1 MKSGTGVIQQP
12 NACPEPDITPRPMS
26 ATEGPTACLLVGLGG
41 LGSQAVR
48 HASQLLARRG
58 PGGHPAPIL
67 CLGIDTDRTVLKHE
81 GLQGHESI
89 FLETSEFD
97 SVMARPQD
105 YPPVKDWLPGALPV
119 IDPGRGVRGS
129 RPLGR
134 LAFFLHRREL
144 DRRLAAALVRL
155 GGADPAHPVK
165 QPPRSLQVLLVSSL
179 GGGTGSGMLCDF
191 AYLIHRLV
199 PSVPLPC
206 SFTTMLLM
214 GARPPQD
221 EAIAANVF
229 AGMVELNHWMA
240 RDSRYS
246 YEYSSG
252 ERWETDRPAFEQV
265 FLLASNHLEGTS
277 LPPLFDQL
285 ATQVGLLMWDGFPA
299 LREEINRRHD
309 SFFRGTDLRGN
320 PVSYFSCGSA
330 ILSLPRGDLRFAAN
344 ARLAAQVVNRW
355 RTTLFHADSRNS
367 GDEERVHA
375 ESFLNHHHLQTN
387 GFRRILRNTLDSA
400 FEGRFDLNRQIHHL
414 SEELDRNPRFGVA
427 LARQLNELNES
438 LSRQMASDA
447 PDGAILFLEQQTSRL
462 LQERS
467 QDLVRELSSFF
478 RAGREQYLGFCV
490 FLDELSERIGYCL
503 NDIHEALNSGQ
514 TAEMRLK
521 EEKNKALE
529 EVSQHQPGLLDRW
542 LRKASNLPLKRCL
555 QALQDYYENRVQ
567 FSVDRQALNVYLGL
581 LDTLQ
586 RFSNGVNELLEYL
599 DAVESDLR
607 SEEARARG
615 RLFAVPGEVLLT
627 PAEVEEFIREQCAPE
642 RVSQATEELLKQVG
656 QDLFSVPR
664 TIPRTAWLGRILQ
677 ALQEGNASP
686 EPDVLTTFM
695 ERHPG
700 ENARDQI
707 RILFERA
714 RPSMASSLAVPDYE
728 PGTSLQ
734 AAFVGLKGGEN
745 PETEAART
753 FIEYLSRIPTDIPVK
768 ALHLSSPE
776 RVVFIRLSGGFPLDA
791 LDLHSHRR
799 AYLQTLRL
807 DRRDLHVRTD
817 VRWRALGRP
826 SASQVRDLRESL
838 AIGLHLGMLTE
849 RTQGPG
855 DQIDRLESPRWP
867 DLTALKSCLRLYDDP
882 LEALHVEGDFLAA
895 LHRWQDQRLD
905 EMGAEVYRRSLTADL
920 RPLRFLGLELNK
932 ALRDG
937 VAAFDERLEDKW
949 PQWSRAIQR
958 ALQQEPSVATGDLIS
973 IPIGVRRWA
982 MLRFLQEHPEEN
994 LTYHAVSG
1002 RLELVSAR
1010 DVENLERTWR
1020 RVQESAETDPEAFAE
1035 NTRTLI
1041 AFLCNSLGFT
1051 PGKGI
1056 GLGNLR
1062 GLRVGTHGLRIKIP
1076 NKIPILVSRV
1086 PVLSQG
1092 DVEALRSLMEQGG
1105 PDSRFG
1111 LLLTFG
1117 DPRQNIQIIDEH
1129 LRTLLRYDVIV
1140 LTQADLREI
1149 LRVRWRLKALVARI
1163 LEQVDLTV
1171 VSPFV
1176 TEGPVPSSMFFG
1188 REGEIKEI
1196 VHRIESSSLALVG
1209 PRRIGKTSILQRV
1222 LASLRNRPRPVVY
1235 LDCQSIY
1242 DASSFLLTLASEYV
1256 PEQAQDDFSSPAAF
1270 RGLLDALRAGYAGA
1284 PAQFILDEVDL
1295 VLREDPEGA
1304 ESLFRAFRGA
1314 EGDDAA
1320 HFLFCGERTLLH
1332 KLRDPNSALFNFCH
1346 TMRVQ
1351 FLAPRDA
1358 ARLIAEPLEQMEVHW
1373 EDREASIQRILEITS
1388 SHPNLIQRT
1397 CANLVEVLNRE
1408 RTRMVKREHLDE
1420 VVADP
1425 NYLEDYLDT
1434 LWGRASATEKF
1445 LTLAL
1450 EPDETISPPELRR
1463 RLQEDYEIDLPAPVV
1478 VEAME
1483 NLCLYGILEKRG
1495 SRYHFAT
1502 RHLPHL
1508 MREVMDVAEEIQLHK
1523 EMMLHGG

>member
-1 MKSGTGVIQQP
+1 MSAAEKP
-12 NACPEPDITPRPMS
+12 NAY
-26 ATEGPTACLLVGLGG
+26 LLVGLGG
-41 LGSQAVR
+41 LGFQAVR
-48 HASQLLARRG
+48 HASRLLARRG
-58 PGGHPAPIL
+58 PGGHPDPVL
-67 CLGIDTDRTVLKHE
+67 CLGIDTDRAISAESGLPAFE
-81 GLQGHESI
+81 GL
-89 FLETSEFD
+89 FLETTEFAA
-97 SVMARPQD
+97 VMARPQD
-105 YPPVKDWLPGALPV
+105 YPPVKDWLPQEVPA

-144 DRRLAAALVRL
+144 ERRIASTLARL
-155 GGADPAHPVK
+155 GGADPAHPVESR
-165 QPPRSLQVLLVSSL
+165 PGNLQVLMVSSL
-179 GGGTGSGMLCDF
+179 GGGTGSGMLCDL

-199 PSVPLPC
+199 GSTTLPC
-206 SFTTMLLM
+206 SCSALLLM
-214 GARPPQD
+214 GTRPPRD
-221 EAIAANVF
+221 EAVASNVF

-240 RDSRYS
+240 QDSRYP

-252 ERWETDRPAFEQV
+252 ERWETDRPPFEQV
-265 FLLASNHLEGTS
+265 FLLAGNDLGDETS
-277 LPPLFDQL
+277 RAPLFDQL
-285 ATQVGLLMWDGFPA
+285 AAQVGLFLWEDFAP
-299 LREEINRRHD
+299 LRAELQGRYET
-309 SFFRGTDLRGN
+309 FFAGTDLRGN

-330 ILSLPRGDLRFAAN
+330 TLSLPRGDLRLAAH

-355 RTTLFHADSRNS
+355 RTTLFHAGTGTS
-367 GDEERVHA
+367 GDEERAHA
-375 ESFLNHHHLQTN
+375 ETFLEGQELLTSS
-387 GFRRILRNTLDSA
+387 FRRILHKELVSTRD
-400 FEGRFDLNRQIHHL
+400 GRFDLERRIGRL
-414 SEELDRNPRFGVA
+414 GEDLKRTPRFGA
-427 LARQLNELNES
+427 DLLQKLRELDEELARE
-438 LSRQMASDA
+438 MVSDS
-447 PDGAILFLEQQTSRL
+447 PEGAVGFLVRLTGRL
-462 LQERS
+462 LEERS
-467 QDLVRELSSFF
+467 VDLVGELSSFF

-490 FLDELSERIGYCL
+490 FLDELSERIGHCL
-503 NDIHEALNSGQ
+503 NDLHEALNSGE
-514 TAEMRLK
+514 TAEMRLIEDK
-521 EEKNKALE
+521 QRALE
-529 EVSQHQPGLLDRW
+529 EVARHQPGWLDRW
-542 LRKASNLPLKRCL
+542 LRRTCDEPVEKCL
-555 QALQDYYENRVQ
+555 QALRDYHENRLRLCL
-567 FSVDRQALNVYLGL
+567 DRQALNVYLGL

-599 DAVESDLR
+599 DAVESDLQ

-627 PAEVEEFIREQCAPE
+627 PSEVEDFLQAQCSPD
-642 RVSQATEELLKQVG
+642 RVSQATEELLAQVG
-656 QDLFSVPR
+656 QDLFAVPR
-664 TIPRTAWLGRILQ
+664 TTPRAAWLGRILQ
-677 ALQEGNASP
+677 VLQEGNPTP
-686 EPDVLTTFM
+686 EPDVLASFL
-695 ERHPG
+695 ERYPG
-700 ENARDQI
+700 EAARDQI

-714 RPSMASSLAVPDYE
+714 RPTMASSLAIPDYE
-728 PGTSLQ
+728 PGTSLR
-734 AAFVGLKGGEN
+734 AAYVGLQGGEN
-745 PETEAART
+745 PDSEAGRT
-753 FIEYLSRIPTDIPVK
+753 FLEHLSRLPTDNLLKVLP
-768 ALHLSSPE
+768 LPSPE
-776 RVVFIRLSGGFPLDA
+776 RVAFIRISGGFPLDA
-791 LDLHSHRR
+791 LDLHAFRR

-807 DRRDLHVRTD
+807 GRRGLHVRAD
-817 VRWRALGRP
+817 VRWRPLGRP
-826 SASQVRDLRESL
+826 SSGQLRDLRESL

-849 RTQGPG
+849 RTRGPG

-867 DLTALKSCLRLYDDP
+867 DLTALKSCLRLYADP

-905 EMGAEVYRRSLTADL
+905 ETGAEGYRRSLTSDL
-920 RPLRFLGLELNK
+920 RALRFLGLDLDQSLK
-932 ALRDG
+932 DG
-937 VAAFDERLEDKW
+937 VASFDERLEEKW
-949 PQWSRAIQR
+949 PQWSRAIHR
-958 ALQQEPSVATGDLIS
+958 ALQQEPSVATSDLIS
-973 IPIGVRRWA
+973 VPVGVRRWA
-982 MLRFLQEHPEEN
+982 LLRFLQEHPEEN

-1010 DVENLERTWR
+1010 DVEALERAWR
-1020 RVQESAETDPEAFAE
+1020 RVQESAEAGPEAFAE
-1035 NTRTLI
+1035 NARSLI
-1041 AFLCNSLGFT
+1041 GFLCTSLGFT
-1051 PGKGI
+1051 PGEGI

-1076 NKIPILVSRV
+1076 NRIPILVSRV

-1111 LLLTFG
+1111 LLLTLG
-1117 DPRQNIQIIDEH
+1117 DAPENIQIIDEH

-1140 LTQADLREI
+1140 LTQKDLREV

-1196 VHRIESSSLALVG
+1196 VHRIETSSLALVG

-1222 LASLRNRPRPVVY
+1222 LGSLRNQPRPIVY

-1242 DASSFLLTLASEYV
+1242 DAPSFLLTLAAEYV
-1256 PEQAQDDFSSPAAF
+1256 PSQAQEDLSSPAAF

-1284 PAQFILDEVDL
+1284 PVQFILDEVDL

-1304 ESLFRAFRGA
+1304 EGLFRAFRVA
-1314 EGDDAA
+1314 EGEEAA

-1351 FLAPRDA
+1351 FLDPRDA
-1358 ARLIAEPLEQMEVHW
+1358 ARLIAEPLDQMEVRW
-1373 EDREASIQRILEITS
+1373 EDREGSIQRILEITS

-1408 RTRMVKREHLDE
+1408 RTRRIKGEHLDE

-1425 NYLEDYLDT
+1425 SFLEDYLDT
-1434 LWGRASATEKF
+1434 LWGRASETEKI
-1445 LTLAL
+1445 LILAL
-1450 EPDETISPPELRR
+1450 EPDETASPPELRR
-1463 RLQEDYEIDLPAPVV
+1463 RLQEDFEIELAAPSV

-1495 SRYHFAT
+1495 SRYQFAA

-1523 EMMLHGG
+1523 EMMMHGG